1 MWTLTLAMAM
11 AQTPAAPEG
20 GAPQG
25 NPLNSMLFMFVIFGG
40 IMYFLMIRPQQ
51 RREKE
56 RRQMLAALAKGDR
69 VVTTGG
75 MCGTIVG
82 LNEKS
87 VVLRVD
93 DDSNVKIEF
102 VRSAISHVSSRG
114 E

>member
-20 GAPQG
+20 AAQPS
-25 NPLNSMLFMFVIFGG
+25 NPMSGMLLMFVIFGG
-40 IMYFLMIRPQQ
+40 IMYFLIIRPQQ

-56 RRQMLAALAKGDR
+56 RRQMLASLAKGDR
-69 VVTTGG
+69 VVTNGG
-75 MCGTIVG
+75 ICGTIVG